1 MQIDQNSLIR
11 QAKGVQEKAYAP
23 YSNYQVGAA
32 LLGASGRV
40 YTGCNV
46 ENAVYPETICAERA
60 AVVKAVSEGE
70 RDFVAIAVF
79 TRDGGSPC
87 GACRQVLNEFSSTM
101 SVFIADQ
108 KGNVRE
114 TTSGALLP
122 DHFGPHNLKVA
133 T

>member
-1 MQIDQNSLIR
+1 MQIDRNSLIR
-11 QAKGVQEKAYAP
+11 QAQEAQEKAYAP

-60 AVVKAVSEGE
+60 AVVKAISEGE

-108 KGNVRE
+108 EGNARE

-122 DHFGPHNLKVA
+122 DHFGPHNLKV
-133 T
+133 TT